1 MSASQAQA
9 VHDALVH
16 FKESLPQGRHDGLL
30 KAVDACLVCLASD
43 FELLD
48 RNNKRGLK
56 SVATLERSLKYQKNV
71 AAKAQ
76 ARYEQELPNKIG
88 GHVAHMWLVR
98 AAFAPPNTPTRTL
111 AEWVRNFPSDWT
123 KVPKE
128 VIANTTIAK
137 SRDAFA
143 ELIKRFNREG
153 VVELAK
159 NLAPNEEG
167 ERARSIFVP
176 LCHDE
181 VSLRARSKVAPL
193 SDAVETGGVVARSR
207 TSKVLNQF
215 LNVNTHTTSLE
226 FFVELAALLRKDG
239 PTLAQGLCNTLTE
252 LFNALLRGWQQNP
265 AHAASGEKLRVYSL
279 MTGDAINTNENA
291 MKRVYKK

>member
-88 GHVAHMWLVR
+88 GRVAHMWLVR

-111 AEWVRNFPSDWT
+111 AEWVRNFPSDWP

-215 LNVNTHTTSLE
+215 LNVNTHTPHHWNSL
-226 FFVELAALLRKDG
+226 
-239 PTLAQGLCNTLTE
+239 
-252 LFNALLRGWQQNP
+252 
-265 AHAASGEKLRVYSL
+265 
-279 MTGDAINTNENA
+279 
-291 MKRVYKK
+291 